1 MYKKE
6 VKHILPHLSPSEM
19 LKFFNDEPPNRAL
32 KGKNLKPGES
42 VEMEFLSTW
51 DYLNTIPRKY
61 LHDQKYM
68 GLYHNTAL
76 KIVNKLI
83 SEGLLSTWGTKT
95 GIYQQL
101 HGNSY
106 NPEKMHNNCYDF
118 LVYGFPEIV
127 NHFRDSIRVIEVKDN
142 KTNEINVGTGFA
154 ILYDYKKQYFIT
166 AGHCLP
172 KHSEIRIKIF
182 LGFQDGYA
190 YPENIH
196 THIDENVDLAI
207 LEFSD
212 KKALSHKFFHLETP
226 NLLDNI
232 LVSGYPPIP
241 GTTDSV
247 LVSSTGEITAIANTY
262 FHKYD
267 QIYVNANI
275 KGGSSGSPIINEYG
289 SVVGIIIESA
299 RDSKNNE
306 LQDELRFGTG
316 LTSELI
322 FEVLESINKDGK
334 SHKKLNF
341 DINEN
346 NSFEIKK

>member
-6 VKHILPHLSPSEM
+6 VRHILPHLSPSKM
-19 LKFFNDEPPNRAL
+19 LKYFNDEPPNRAL
-32 KGKNLKPGES
+32 KGKNLKPGEFA
-42 VEMEFLSTW
+42 EMVFLSAW
-51 DYLNTIPRKY
+51 DYLNTIPRKFLY
-61 LHDQKYM
+61 DPKYM

-76 KIVNKLI
+76 KIINKLI

-106 NPEKMHNNCYDF
+106 DPEKMHNNSYDF
-118 LVYGFPEIV
+118 LVYGFAEV
-127 NHFRDSIRVIEVKDN
+127 VDYFQDAIRIIEVKDN
-142 KTNEINVGTGFA
+142 ETGDISIGTGFA
-154 ILYDYKKQYFIT
+154 ILYDFKKQYFIT
-166 AGHCLP
+166 AKHCLP
-172 KHSEIRIKIF
+172 ENCEIRTKIF
-182 LGFQDGYA
+182 LGFQDGYSHL
-190 YPENIH
+190 ENIYV
-196 THIDENVDLAI
+196 HIDDNVDIAV

-212 KKALSHKFFHLETP
+212 KKLLSDKFFHLESP
-226 NLLDNI
+226 YILDEI

-267 QIYVNANI
+267 QIYVNANV
-275 KGGSSGSPIINEYG
+275 KGGSSGSPIINAYG

-299 RDSKNNE
+299 RDSKNND

-322 FEVLESINKDGK
+322 HKILESINKSGEF
-334 SHKKLNF
+334 HKKMEF
-341 DINEN
+341 KINKN
-346 NSFEIKK
+346 NSFEII

>member
-1 MYKKE
+1 
-6 VKHILPHLSPSEM
+6 M
-19 LKFFNDEPPNRAL
+19 LKYFNDEPPNRAL

-42 VEMEFLSTW
+42 AEMVFLSPW
-51 DYLNTIPRKY
+51 DYLSTIPRKFLY
-61 LHDQKYM
+61 DSKYM

-106 NPEKMHNNCYDF
+106 NPEKMHNNAYDF
-118 LVYGFPEIV
+118 LVYGFPEV
-127 NHFRDSIRVIEVKDN
+127 VSHFRDSIRVIEVKDN
-142 KTNEINVGTGFA
+142 NSDEINIGTGFA
-154 ILYDYKKQYFIT
+154 ILYDYEKQYFIT

-172 KHSEIRIKIF
+172 KESEIRIKIF

-190 YPENIH
+190 YPENIYRH
-196 THIDENVDLAI
+196 SDDNVDLAI
-207 LEFSD
+207 LEFSN
-212 KKALSHKFFHLETP
+212 KVALSHKFFQLESP
-226 NLLDNI
+226 NLLDKI
-232 LVSGYPPIP
+232 LVCGFPPIP

-267 QIYVNANI
+267 QIYVNANV

-316 LTSELI
+316 LTSELL
-322 FEVLESINKDGK
+322 FEILESVNKDGK

-341 DINEN
+341 KVNKN
-346 NSFEIKK
+346 NSFEII